1 MNNTVLAQGTFG
13 VFLKKVANT
22 MSARQHAQQ
31 EHRIK
36 RHDEMVDAVD
46 LFLRNA
52 VNIQV
57 WDAAKPEKA
66 ISEVMISKR
75 DFAKRLGIDD
85 RTLPFVACLNWTA
98 PCLVHAG
105 IQDAQVNI
113 KKIKL
118 FTSTYIPTI
127 SYI

>member
-13 VFLKKVANT
+13 VFTAKVAHT
-22 MSARQHAQQ
+22 MSSRHHAQQ

-36 RHDEMVDAVD
+36 RHDDMVDAVQ
-46 LFLRNA
+46 LFLLHA

-66 ISEVMISKR
+66 IAEVMTSKR
-75 DFAKRLGIDD
+75 DFCKRLGIDD

-98 PCLVHAG
+98 PCLVHTA

-118 FTSTYIPTI
+118 FTSTYIPTM